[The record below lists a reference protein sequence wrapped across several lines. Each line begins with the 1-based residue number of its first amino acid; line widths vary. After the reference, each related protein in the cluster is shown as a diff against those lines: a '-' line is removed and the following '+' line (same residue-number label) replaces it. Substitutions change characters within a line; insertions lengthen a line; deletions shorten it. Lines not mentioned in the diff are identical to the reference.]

1 MKKTALLIALAAV
14 IAAPACNPKDDSILF
29 DGQAFRGKAS
39 AVSKEDRRVF
49 TATVSPVSASFDG
62 AVEAAEFEGTKYCI
76 ENYGT
81 SAILWTVGPQ
91 TPRESLVIDRDAL
104 TFQGSC
110 RP

>member
-1 MKKTALLIALAAV
+1 MTKTALLIALAALV
-14 IAAPACNPKDDSILF
+14 AVPACNRKDDRILF
-29 DGQAFRGKAS
+29 DGQAFRGKAA
-39 AVSKEDRRVF
+39 AVSKDDRRVF
-49 TATVSPVSASFDG
+49 TATVSPVSASIDG
-62 AVEAAEFEGTKYCI
+62 AVEAARYEGMKYCI

-81 SAILWTVGPQ
+81 SDILWTIGPD